1 VGNEIKCCFQVKE
14 QYMKRL
20 FTVLSCL
27 ALVGTLLGTLAWGA
41 SEHDD
46 AVARLK
52 NSAEVLKAVASNPD
66 KGIPDEVVARSKCI
80 VVIPNL
86 VKAGLVVGGKY
97 GRGVAVC
104 RTNARAN
111 SGWSAPAFITIGG
124 GSIGAQVGAEGIDLV
139 MVVMNDKGVQRL
151 LATKTEF
158 TLEGSVAAGPVGKH
172 VSVGSDSSLD
182 SEILTYSR
190 TKGVF
195 AGQALEGASVGQD
208 QDATT
213 AIYGSEIPLDKILGG
228 QVAAPSPAAPLL
240 HEVAELSREAAAQQ
254 ARQQTPQRM
263 NK

>member
-1 VGNEIKCCFQVKE
+1 
-14 QYMKRL
+14 
-20 FTVLSCL
+20 
-27 ALVGTLLGTLAWGA
+27 
-41 SEHDD
+41 
-46 AVARLK
+46 
-52 NSAEVLKAVASNPD
+52 
-66 KGIPDEVVARSKCI
+66 
-80 VVIPNL
+80 
-86 VKAGLVVGGKY
+86 
-97 GRGVAVC
+97 
-104 RTNARAN
+104 
-111 SGWSAPAFITIGG
+111 
-124 GSIGAQVGAEGIDLV
+124 
-139 MVVMNDKGVQRL
+139 
-151 LATKTEF
+151 
-158 TLEGSVAAGPVGKH
+158 VGKH

-240 HEVAELSREAAAQQ
+240 HEVAELGREAAAQQ